1 MIQRKFIKCEILN
14 SNLLQL
20 KWINLFFKE
29 SVVSVWICISL
40 YVKHSYKEEEIID
53 CERETAFL

>member
-1 MIQRKFIKCEILN
+1 MDGNCGFVFYYYWLVLFIIQRKLIKFEILN

-29 SVVSVWICISL
+29 SVVSV
-40 YVKHSYKEEEIID
+40 
-53 CERETAFL
+53 